1 MRRPGRAT
9 CTQLGTG
16 DDLNAPGI
24 IVVTIFHAFNVLLF
38 ARSEPAGHGH
48 LQPMQQVG
56 SFTTRPS

>member
-1 MRRPGRAT
+1 MSRPGRAT

-16 DDLNAPGI
+16 NDLN
-24 IVVTIFHAFNVLLF
+24 VLCFVEVTIFHAFNVLPF
-38 ARSEPAGHGH
+38 ARSEPAGYGH